1 MEKII
6 TIINRVGTKK
16 HQLNGVEYTSTA
28 IGIEW
33 IGRCRHLPPPILIF
47 LHCNTPISSISQIH
61 SESLYKNNSLL
72 CNAHLLYGWKWLIHP
87 ITPIMIIIQNT
98 TSHIVQSHIVPL
110 NIQVGIEIVPNQT
123 TQWIKTP
130 QSWLSHESRVCIYFL
145 TISFHFL

>member
-28 IGIEW
+28 IGIEL

-61 SESLYKNNSLL
+61 SESLYKNNSSTYLFI
-72 CNAHLLYGWKWLIHP
+72 GWKWLIHP
-87 ITPIMIIIQNT
+87 ITPIINTIHNT
-98 TSHIVQSHIVPL
+98 TSHIRFPLWCIPYHPPHWWTSIASLGIYPCVNPCWIVSLP
-110 NIQVGIEIVPNQT
+110 I
-123 TQWIKTP
+123 
-130 QSWLSHESRVCIYFL
+130 WLSTKKL
-145 TISFHFL
+145 FH